1 MTRIALTLPRAARAL
16 YYPPKALEG
25 LRALGELRLND
36 GEDPWTIDE
45 AIAAAQGCRVIVA
58 GRETPGPA
66 RLFGALPDLAAFVRM
81 AVDIRNVDVG
91 AASATGVLVTRASPG
106 FATAVAELIVGFMID
121 LARGVTAATLACRAG
136 RAPDVTMGRELGGAA
151 LGVIGYGVIGRRL
164 AVLGQALGMRVLAAD
179 PHAAKADDGVER
191 VGLPDLLA
199 RADFV
204 ACLAVASEQTE
215 NLMNAA
221 AFARMKPGA
230 FFINASRGNL
240 VDEAAL
246 VAALD
251 SGRLGGAALD
261 VGRAPDQMP
270 TPALAAHPRVI
281 ATPHIGGLTP
291 EAVAHQ
297 ALETVR
303 QCAAILRGEAP
314 DGAVNAEYA
323 TRLSGLAADAAAHD
337 HEGDA

>member
-1 MTRIALTLPRAARAL
+1 MSRIVLTLPRAARAL
-16 YYPPKALEG
+16 YYRPKALEG
-25 LRALGELRLND
+25 LRARGEVTLNASD
-36 GEDPWTIDE
+36 EPWTAE
-45 AIAAAQGCRVIVA
+45 ELIAAAKDARVIVA

-66 RLFGALPDLAAFVRM
+66 RLFEALPALAAFVRM
-81 AVDIRNVDVG
+81 AVDIRNVDVD
-91 AASATGVLVTRASPG
+91 AASASGVLVTRASPG
-106 FATAVAELIVGFMID
+106 FATAVAELIVGCMID
-121 LARGVTAATLACRAG
+121 LARGVTAATVAYRAG
-136 RAPDVTMGRELGGAA
+136 GAPEVTMGRELRGAA

-164 AVLGQALGMRVLAAD
+164 AVLGQALGMHVLAAD
-179 PHAAKADDGVER
+179 PHAARTDDGVER
-191 VGLPDLLA
+191 AGLPDLLS

-204 ACLAVASEQTE
+204 ACLAVADERTE

-303 QCAAILRGEAP
+303 QCAAILRGAAP
-314 DGAVNAEYA
+314 EGAVNAGYA
-323 TRLSGLAADAAAHD
+323 TRLAGLAADAAAHD
-337 HEGDA
+337 HEGEA